1 MATFVLVHGSWF
13 GADAWTRTA
22 DHLRAL
28 GYQVVAPDLPGH
40 GEDTTALDQIS
51 LESYTAAVVA
61 AVTAQTDPV
70 VLVGHSMGGTVI
82 SQVAEQTAERIRQ
95 LVYVAAFMLADGQ
108 SLFEITQ
115 SSPGMADSLLGA
127 NLVFG
132 EGVLGVN
139 PAATVEVFMA
149 DAPAQIAGVAAA
161 AVRPEPLAPLATPIH
176 VTAERWGSVPRTYVH
191 TTDDRVL
198 PIASQRELVSAAPGT
213 RTIELSSSHSPFLS
227 QPEQLADVLSGIA
240 GSSN

>member
-13 GADAWTRTA
+13 GADTWTRTA

-127 NLVFG
+127 NLV
-132 EGVLGVN
+132 L
-139 PAATVEVFMA
+139 
-149 DAPAQIAGVAAA
+149 
-161 AVRPEPLAPLATPIH
+161 R
-176 VTAERWGSVPRTYVH
+176 
-191 TTDDRVL
+191 
-198 PIASQRELVSAAPGT
+198 
-213 RTIELSSSHSPFLS
+213 
-227 QPEQLADVLSGIA
+227 
-240 GSSN
+240 